1 MSSFIAICRF
11 ISSVLLLSICGVSVA
26 GFPERPVKIIV
37 PYSAGSGMDTLART
51 MGREL
56 ERRWAQPV
64 VIENR
69 TGAAGNIGT
78 AAVAR
83 AKPDGYTLLVQIDTM
98 VINPSIYRDVGWD
111 PLNDFTPI
119 LQAARGNPIALTV
132 GPAVRVDSV
141 KELLALARAK
151 PGSLSYASP
160 GVGTPQHLAMEMLKQ
175 RTGVSILHIPFRS
188 TPDAIVQ
195 MIAGEIQLMFMPIH
209 VALPQMKAG
218 KLKILAV
225 DGRTRWAGAS
235 DVPSFGDVGLADFD
249 VAPWY
254 GVLGPAGMPSDL
266 VEGLSKVISE
276 VLEQAALKE
285 SLLAAGLRVAPT
297 SAQDFKSLMQRDRA
311 KWEKLARDLKLSI
324 D

>member
-1 MSSFIAICRF
+1 
-11 ISSVLLLSICGVSVA
+11 
-26 GFPERPVKIIV
+26 
-37 PYSAGSGMDTLART
+37 
-51 MGREL
+51 
-56 ERRWAQPV
+56 
-64 VIENR
+64 
-69 TGAAGNIGT
+69 
-78 AAVAR
+78 
-83 AKPDGYTLLVQIDTM
+83 
-98 VINPSIYRDVGWD
+98 
-111 PLNDFTPI
+111 
-119 LQAARGNPIALTV
+119 
-132 GPAVRVDSV
+132 
-141 KELLALARAK
+141 
-151 PGSLSYASP
+151 
-160 GVGTPQHLAMEMLKQ
+160 
-175 RTGVSILHIPFRS
+175 VSILHIPFRS
-188 TPDAIVQ
+188 TPDAISQ

-235 DVPSFGDVGLADFD
+235 DVPTFGDLGLADFD

-266 VEGLSKVISE
+266 VEGLTKVMSE

-311 KWEKLARDLKLSI
+311 KWEKLARDLKLTI

>member
-1 MSSFIAICRF
+1 
-11 ISSVLLLSICGVSVA
+11 
-26 GFPERPVKIIV
+26 
-37 PYSAGSGMDTLART
+37 MDTLART

-83 AKPDGYTLLVQIDTM
+83 AKPDGYTLLLQIDTM

-132 GPAVRVDSV
+132 GPTVKVDSV

-188 TPDAIVQ
+188 TPDAISQ

-225 DGRTRWAGAS
+225 DGRIRWAGAS
-235 DVPSFGDVGLADFD
+235 DVPTFGDLGLADFD

-266 VEGLSKVISE
+266 VEGLTKVMSE
-276 VLEQAALKE
+276 VLEQSALKE

-311 KWEKLARDLKLSI
+311 KWEKLARDLKLTI

>member
-1 MSSFIAICRF
+1 MFSLHTIFRAIVTALVF
-11 ISSVLLLSICGVSVA
+11 SICGLALA
-26 GFPERPVKIIV
+26 GFPDRPVKIVV

-56 ERRWAQPV
+56 EKRWGQPV

-78 AAVAR
+78 AVVAR
-83 AKPDGYTLLVQIDTM
+83 AKPDGYTLLIQIDTM

-119 LQAARGNPIALTV
+119 LQAARGNPIALTA
-132 GPAVRVDSV
+132 GPMAKVESV

-151 PGSLSYASP
+151 PEALNYASP

-175 RTGVSILHIPFRS
+175 RTGLSILHVPFRS
-188 TPDAIVQ
+188 TPDAIAQ
-195 MIAGEIQLMFMPIH
+195 MMAGEIQLMFMPIH

-225 DGRTRWAGAS
+225 DGRSRFPSAPE
-235 DVPSFGDVGLADFD
+235 VPTFGESGLADFD

-254 GVLGPAGMPSDL
+254 GVLGPAAMPSEVVDAL
-266 VEGLSKVISE
+266 TKVMTE

-285 SLLAAGLRVAPT
+285 ALLVAGLRAAPT
-297 SAQDFKSLMQRDRA
+297 STQEFKSVMQRDRA

>member
-1 MSSFIAICRF
+1 MFSLHTFCRAVVSAIVF
-11 ISSVLLLSICGVSVA
+11 SICSLAVA
-26 GFPERPVKIIV
+26 GFPDRPVKIVV

-51 MGREL
+51 VGREL
-56 ERRWAQPV
+56 EKRWGQPV

-78 AAVAR
+78 AVVAR
-83 AKPDGYTLLVQIDTM
+83 AKPDGYTLLLQIDTM

-119 LQAARGNPIALTV
+119 LQVARGNPIALTA
-132 GPAVRVDSV
+132 GPMAKVDSV
-141 KELLALARAK
+141 KELLVQARVKPDALT
-151 PGSLSYASP
+151 YASP

-175 RTGVSILHIPFRS
+175 RTGLSILHVPFRS
-188 TPDAIVQ
+188 TPDAIAQ
-195 MIAGEIQLMFMPIH
+195 MMAGEIQLMFMPIH

-225 DGRTRWAGAS
+225 DGRTRFPLAPE
-235 DVPSFGDVGLADFD
+235 VPTFGESGLADFD

-254 GVLGPAGMPSDL
+254 GVLGPAAMPSEVVDAL
-266 VEGLSKVISE
+266 TKAMTE
-276 VLEQAALKE
+276 VLDQTAIKE
-285 SLLAAGLRVAPT
+285 ALLAAGLRVAPT
-297 SAQDFKSLMQRDRA
+297 SALEFKSVMQRDRA
-311 KWEKLARDLKLSI
+311 KWEKLARDLKLSV